1 MDPNWDDEKQS
12 WDNSATNSQERRSS
26 STSLVFRQVATR
38 KIGAMTH
45 VYVVRTTYHA
55 CTPNRSLFP
64 PRNGG
69 KAGGLVAT
77 RI

>member
-1 MDPNWDDEKQS
+1 MTKTSPETTAQRS
-12 WDNSATNSQERRSS
+12 TNSQRAS
-26 STSLVFRQVATR
+26 SLVFRKEEATR

>member
-1 MDPNWDDEKQS
+1 MTKTSPETTAQRTLRAS
-12 WDNSATNSQERRSS
+12 
-26 STSLVFRQVATR
+26 SLVFRKEATR